1 MNRISMLHKEL
12 LQSGEPEASVAVIR
26 SLEPTEAILV
36 VRRVNNVRDPWSG
49 HFAFPGG
56 RREKRDKSIYE
67 TCVREVCEETGIR
80 LTPESL
86 EHVLAPL
93 YAGRNVE
100 APVLVQPYLF
110 EFSSRPAV
118 IVEPSEIDSYLWIET
133 DLFRDKKRHIET
145 EALPGRLRPAFPL
158 RDYYVWGFTY
168 HLLCSVLQV
177 KPDL

>member
-1 MNRISMLHKEL
+1 MNRISMPHKEF
-12 LQSGEPEASVAVIR
+12 LQPAEPEAAVAVIR
-26 SLEPTEAILV
+26 SVAPTEAILLI
-36 VRRVNNVRDPWSG
+36 RRASNKRDPWSG

-56 RREKRDKSIYE
+56 RWEKQDKSIYE
-67 TCVREVCEETGIR
+67 TCIREVCEETGIA
-80 LTPESL
+80 LPPESL
-86 EHVLAPL
+86 GDVLAPS
-93 YAGRNVE
+93 YAGRNVK

-110 EFSSRPAV
+110 EFSTRPAV

-145 EALPGRLRPAFPL
+145 EALPGRFRPAFPL

-177 KPDL
+177 DPG